1 MYQVEA
7 SKALLKP
14 KLWARRSARLNVPRN
29 VVMLGLVSMLTDV
42 SSEMVAT
49 ILPLYLVFSLGAS
62 PLALGAIDGT
72 YRGAAA
78 LVQVVSG
85 FASDRWRTAQGGRRG
100 GLRDLRRGQGG
111 SGRGR
116 QLDRRDR
123 GDRRLRPDRQGHP
136 HGAARRLDLALFSSK
151 AGLATA
157 FGVHR
162 AMDSAGAMLG
172 PLIAFGIL
180 LAAPARFDAVFVV
193 STLFA
198 VLGVAVLVLT
208 VQGKPKRAPRV
219 DDGTPPPSL
228 RAAIGLVRDR
238 RASSLLLLAA
248 AVLSLTSV
256 SDAMLY
262 VGLQR
267 KIDFEP
273 AVFPL
278 LYVITAVAFMGLA
291 IPVGQLAD
299 RVGRVPV
306 LLCRLCPPLRRL
318 RCPADELARLRSAD
332 PLPARPRRLLRR
344 HRRGAGGP
352 RRGDPARGAAGE
364 RARHADHRGQHRQ
377 PGLLGRLRRP
387 LARRSA
393 CTGRCWSSPS
403 PWPWRSPPPCRCC
416 CARSGRPC
424 MGSRNGKILA
434 ALVVLCVVARRR
446 LRRLRRARPE
456 LRRPPTRGPK
466 PEAVLASSDLMVR
479 AVDPSNPQLNGRV
492 YEVDDGKVQPAPATS
507 PASGSTTPPAAAS
520 AWAIAPS
527 GVDYDA
533 TRSSTRRWRPMN
545 TITLDRAALAGARLR
560 ATAATG
566 R

>member
-29 VVMLGLVSMLTDV
+29 VVMLGMVSLLTDV

-49 ILPLYLVFSLGAS
+49 ILPLYLVFTLGAS

-78 LVQVVSG
+78 LVQVASG
-85 FASDRWRTAQGGRRG
+85 FVADRWRKPKEVAGAGYGISAIGKVALVAAGNTIGGIGAIVAFDRIGKGIRTAP
-100 GLRDLRRGQGG
+100 RD
-111 SGRGR
+111 
-116 QLDRRDR
+116 
-123 GDRRLRPDRQGHP
+123 
-136 HGAARRLDLALFSSK
+136 ALISLSSSK

-198 VLGVAVLVLT
+198 ILGLAVLILT
-208 VQGKPKRAPRV
+208 VQGKPKRAPR
-219 DDGTPPPSL
+219 DDNAPSL
-228 RAAIGLVRDR
+228 RAMTGLVRDR
-238 RASSLLLLAA
+238 RFALLLVAA
-248 AVLSLTSV
+248 GVLSLTSV
-256 SDAMLY
+256 SDALIY

-306 LLCRLCPPLRRL
+306 LL
-318 RCPADELARLRSAD
+318 AGYA
-332 PLPARPRRLLRR
+332 LLFIVY
-344 HRRGAGGP
+344 
-352 RRGDPARGAAGE
+352 AALLSSSMGY
-364 RARHADHRGQHRQ
+364 
-377 PGLLGRLRRP
+377 GLLVVCLIGLGGYF
-387 LARRSA
+387 AA
-393 CTGRCWSSPS
+393 TEGV
-403 PWPWRSPPPCRCC
+403 
-416 CARSGRPC
+416 
-424 MGSRNGKILA
+424 LA
-434 ALVVLCVVARRR
+434 ALGGAILPER
-446 LRRLRRARPE
+446 L
-456 LRRPPTRGPK
+456 
-466 PEAVLASSDLMVR
+466 
-479 AVDPSNPQLNGRV
+479 Q
-492 YEVDDGKVQPAPATS
+492 
-507 PASGSTTPPAAAS
+507 ASGMGMLTTVVS
-520 AWAIAPS
+520 I
-527 GVDYDA
+527 GNLL
-533 TRSSTRRWRPMN
+533 SSVVFGALWLKLGLGN
-545 TITLDRAALAGARLR
+545 AVIVFGAGLALALAFAVPLLLR
-560 ATAATG
+560 SQRDPVYG
-566 R
+566 

>member
-14 KLWARRSARLNVPRN
+14 KLWARRSVRLNVPRN
-29 VVMLGLVSMLTDV
+29 VVMLGMVSMLTDV

-49 ILPLYLVFSLGAS
+49 ILPLYLVFSLGAN

-85 FASDRWRTAQGGRRG
+85 FVADRRRRPKQVAEAGYGISAVGKVALVAAGNTIGGIGAIVAFDRIGKGIRTAP
-100 GLRDLRRGQGG
+100 RD
-111 SGRGR
+111 
-116 QLDRRDR
+116 
-123 GDRRLRPDRQGHP
+123 
-136 HGAARRLDLALFSSK
+136 ALISLSSSK

-198 VLGVAVLVLT
+198 VLGVAVLVLA
-208 VQGKPKRAPRV
+208 VQGRPKRAPRV

-228 RAAIGLVRDR
+228 RAALGLLRDR
-238 RASSLLLLAA
+238 RIVVLLIAA

-306 LLCRLCPPLRRL
+306 LLAGYALLFVVYGALLMSSLGYGLLIVSLLALGGYFAATEGVLSAIAGAILPEELQASGL
-318 RCPADELARLRSAD
+318 GILTTVVNVGNLLSSLLFGALWLELGLARAVLVFGAGLLVAIVLALPLLLRSQ
-332 PLPARPRRLLRR
+332 R
-344 HRRGAGGP
+344 
-352 RRGDPARGAAGE
+352 
-364 RARHADHRGQHRQ
+364 
-377 PGLLGRLRRP
+377 
-387 LARRSA
+387 
-393 CTGRCWSSPS
+393 
-403 PWPWRSPPPCRCC
+403 
-416 CARSGRPC
+416 
-424 MGSRNGKILA
+424 
-434 ALVVLCVVARRR
+434 VAVH
-446 LRRLRRARPE
+446 
-456 LRRPPTRGPK
+456 G
-466 PEAVLASSDLMVR
+466 
-479 AVDPSNPQLNGRV
+479 
-492 YEVDDGKVQPAPATS
+492 
-507 PASGSTTPPAAAS
+507 
-520 AWAIAPS
+520 
-527 GVDYDA
+527 
-533 TRSSTRRWRPMN
+533 
-545 TITLDRAALAGARLR
+545 
-560 ATAATG
+560 
-566 R
+566 

>member
-29 VVMLGLVSMLTDV
+29 VVMLGMVSMLTDV

-78 LVQVVSG
+78 LVQVASG
-85 FASDRWRTAQGGRRG
+85 FIADRWRKPKEVAGAGYGISAVGKIALVAAGNTIGGIGAIVAFDRIGKGVRTAP
-100 GLRDLRRGQGG
+100 RD
-111 SGRGR
+111 
-116 QLDRRDR
+116 
-123 GDRRLRPDRQGHP
+123 
-136 HGAARRLDLALFSSK
+136 ALISLSSSK

-198 VLGVAVLVLT
+198 VLGVAVLILT
-208 VQGKPKRAPRV
+208 VQGKPKRAPRE
-219 DDGTPPPSL
+219 GSAPSL
-228 RAAIGLVRDR
+228 RAAAGLLKDR
-238 RASSLLLLAA
+238 RFALLLIAA
-248 AVLSLTSV
+248 TVLSLTSI

-267 KIDFEP
+267 KIDFAP

-306 LLCRLCPPLRRL
+306 LLVGYGLLFIVYGALLMSSLGYGLLVLCLLGLGGYFAATEGVLAAIAGALLPEDLQASGL
-318 RCPADELARLRSAD
+318 GMLTTVVSIGNLLSSLVFGALWLELGLRSAV
-332 PLPARPRRLLRR
+332 
-344 HRRGAGGP
+344 
-352 RRGDPARGAAGE
+352 
-364 RARHADHRGQHRQ
+364 
-377 PGLLGRLRRP
+377 
-387 LARRSA
+387 LAFGVA
-393 CTGRCWSSPS
+393 L
-403 PWPWRSPPPCRCC
+403 
-416 CARSGRPC
+416 ALA
-424 MGSRNGKILA
+424 ILA
-434 ALVVLCVVARRR
+434 AVPLL
-446 LRRLRRARPE
+446 LRSQRAPVH
-456 LRRPPTRGPK
+456 G
-466 PEAVLASSDLMVR
+466 
-479 AVDPSNPQLNGRV
+479 
-492 YEVDDGKVQPAPATS
+492 
-507 PASGSTTPPAAAS
+507 
-520 AWAIAPS
+520 
-527 GVDYDA
+527 
-533 TRSSTRRWRPMN
+533 
-545 TITLDRAALAGARLR
+545 
-560 ATAATG
+560 
-566 R
+566 

>member
-29 VVMLGLVSMLTDV
+29 VVMLGMVSMLTDV

-78 LVQVVSG
+78 LVQVISG
-85 FASDRWRTAQGGRRG
+85 FAADRWRRPKQVAEAGYGISAVGKVALVAAGNTIGGIGAIVAFDRIGKGIRTAP
-100 GLRDLRRGQGG
+100 RD
-111 SGRGR
+111 
-116 QLDRRDR
+116 
-123 GDRRLRPDRQGHP
+123 
-136 HGAARRLDLALFSSK
+136 ALISLSSSK

-193 STLFA
+193 STFFA
-198 VLGVAVLVLT
+198 VLGVAVLVLA
-208 VQGKPKRAPRV
+208 VQGRPKRAPRV

-228 RAAIGLVRDR
+228 RAALGLIRDR
-238 RASSLLLLAA
+238 RVVVLLLAA

-306 LLCRLCPPLRRL
+306 LLCGY
-318 RCPADELARLRSAD
+318 A
-332 PLPARPRRLLRR
+332 LLFVVY
-344 HRRGAGGP
+344 GALLMSSLGY
-352 RRGDPARGAAGE
+352 
-364 RARHADHRGQHRQ
+364 
-377 PGLLGRLRRP
+377 GLL
-387 LARRSA
+387 
-393 CTGRCWSSPS
+393 
-403 PWPWRSPPPCRCC
+403 
-416 CARSGRPC
+416 
-424 MGSRNGKILA
+424 
-434 ALVVLCVVARRR
+434 VLCLLGLGGYFA
-446 LRRLRRARPE
+446 
-456 LRRPPTRGPK
+456 
-466 PEAVLASSDLMVR
+466 
-479 AVDPSNPQLNGRV
+479 
-492 YEVDDGKVQPAPATS
+492 ATE
-507 PASGSTTPPAAAS
+507 
-520 AWAIAPS
+520 
-527 GVDYDA
+527 GVF
-533 TRSSTRRWRPMN
+533 
-545 TITLDRAALAGARLR
+545 AALAGAILPEELQASGLGMLTTVISIGNLVSSVAFGALWLALGLR
-560 ATAATG
+560 GAVLVFAVALALAIAG
-566 R
+566 AVPLLLRSQRAPVHG